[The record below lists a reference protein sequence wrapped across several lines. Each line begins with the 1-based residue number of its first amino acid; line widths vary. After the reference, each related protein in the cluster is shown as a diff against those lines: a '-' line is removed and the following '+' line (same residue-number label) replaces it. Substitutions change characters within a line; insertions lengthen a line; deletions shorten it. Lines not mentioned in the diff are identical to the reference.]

1 MTRVLEKD
9 IENAVGKALNAW
21 SREQDT
27 PLLYLKLSVLG
38 NRGYPD
44 RMVVYQGHILFIEFK
59 RPGEEPTKLQL
70 YVHQLLRDLGHEVQV
85 HDNAD
90 EAVAAIKA
98 EMATKTGAGAGHEA
112 HLRWT
117 GRSAVL
123 ASGKRQDLGCAEVVS
138 NTEEG
143 GVR

>member
-21 SREQDT
+21 SREQGT

-44 RMVVYQGHILFIEFK
+44 RMVVYQGRILFIEFK
-59 RPGEEPTKLQL
+59 RPGEEPTKRQL

-98 EMATKTGAGAGHEA
+98 EVATKTGAGAGHEA
-112 HLRWT
+112 YLRWT